1 MGTLYIMGT
10 PIGNLKDITFR
21 AIDILSVVSF
31 VVAED
36 TRVTQKLLSRY
47 DIKARKISFNK
58 DNYAKKIPEILE
70 ELGTG
75 DIALAT
81 VAGSPGIRDPGDELV

>member
-21 AIDILSVVSF
+21 AIDILSQVSF
-31 VVAED
+31 VAAED

-58 DNYAKKIPEILE
+58 DYYAKKIREILE
-70 ELGTG
+70 EL
-75 DIALAT
+75 
-81 VAGSPGIRDPGDELV
+81 E